1 MELYPWVVVAHVF
14 FVTLSFGAHGLSAFA
29 MFQARNE
36 TDRGRLAATLS
47 PGRQRLVGPLLAVVL
62 MVGLAACDSF
72 GGDNAN
78 GGLGG
83 TDWTVVSIAGTE
95 TIPDARPTMR
105 FAFGGQLTG
114 SDGCN
119 QYGGPF
125 KTDRQD
131 ITIGQLTATLI
142 GCEPLLGAQ
151 AQAFNEALT
160 GAATWRLTEA
170 GTLELR
176 GHGDVIAEPLVDAP
190 PPSDAVVSD
199 LAGTTWLLQELGGA
213 TLVDVEPSVT
223 FGGDGTVSGSAG
235 CNTFNGTYDLDGA
248 SVTFGPL
255 ATTKM
260 ACADPTMF
268 VESAFLAAMAGV
280 TGWSVDAA
288 GRLVLDGP
296 RPLILRP
303 A

>member
-1 MELYPWVVVAHVF
+1 MATRRRTPSRLR
-14 FVTLSFGAHGLSAFA
+14 G
-29 MFQARNE
+29 
-36 TDRGRLAATLS
+36 GRLAGAVAAVAMMAAGCT
-47 PGRQRLVGPLLAVVL
+47 PGE
-62 MVGLAACDSF
+62 
-72 GGDNAN
+72 DNAN

-83 TDWTVVSIAGTE
+83 TDWTVVSIAGTA

-119 QYGGPF
+119 QYSGPF

-131 ITIGQLTATLI
+131 ITIGKLTSTLI

-160 GAATWRLTEA
+160 GAATWRLTET
-170 GTLELR
+170 GGLELR

-199 LAGTTWLLQELGGA
+199 LAGTTWVLQELGGA
-213 TLVDVEPSVT
+213 TLVDDEPTVT

-235 CNTFNGTYDLDGA
+235 CNTFNGTYVLDGA
-248 SVTFGPL
+248 TITFGPL
-255 ATTKM
+255 TTTKM

-280 TGWSVDAA
+280 TGWSLDGA
-288 GRLVLDGP
+288 GRLVLDGQ
-296 RPLILRP
+296 RPLTLRP
-303 A
+303 G

>member
-1 MELYPWVVVAHVF
+1 MA
-14 FVTLSFGAHGLSAFA
+14 
-29 MFQARNE
+29 
-36 TDRGRLAATLS
+36 
-47 PGRQRLVGPLLAVVL
+47 GRQRVSRQPLSV
-62 MVGLAACDSF
+62 LAAALIAIVAACAPVD
-72 GGDNAN
+72 DNAN

-119 QYGGPF
+119 QYSGPF

-131 ITIGQLTATLI
+131 IDVGQLTSTLV
-142 GCEPLLGAQ
+142 GCEPRLAAQ

-160 GAATWRLTEA
+160 GASTWRLTEA

-199 LAGTTWLLQELGGA
+199 LAGTTWVLQELGGA
-213 TLVDVEPSVT
+213 MLVDVEPSVA
-223 FGGDGTVSGSAG
+223 FGGDGTVSGSTG
-235 CNTFNGTYDLDGA
+235 CNTFNGTYELDGA
-248 SVTFGPL
+248 AVTFGPL
-255 ATTKM
+255 ATTKR

-280 TGWSVDAA
+280 TGWSLDGA
-288 GRLVLDGP
+288 GNLTLDGP
-296 RPLILRP
+296 RPLVLRP